1 MWADPQDQVKKQ
13 LLQSC
18 RTVAVV
24 DLNDDF
30 SSPSNYV
37 SRYLMQQGYKIVPVN
52 PNLEEV
58 LGEKAYPDLKS
69 IPFKVDVVDVFR
81 RSDAVF
87 EIVKTATEIGIPA
100 VWVQLH
106 IDCSEETMQYA
117 REHHLLLI
125 KDA

>member
-1 MWADPQDQVKKQ
+1 MWANPQDQVKKQ

-18 RTVAVV
+18 RTIAVV
-24 DLNDDF
+24 GINNDPDK
-30 SSPSNYV
+30 PSYYV
-37 SRYLMQQGYKIVPVN
+37 PRYLQEQGYRIVPVN
-52 PNLEEV
+52 PFLQEV

-81 RSDAVF
+81 RSEAVF
-87 EIVKTATEIGIPA
+87 DVVKQAQELDIPA

-106 IDCSEETMQYA
+106 IECGAEVVEFAKQ
-117 REHHLLLI
+117 HHLLLI